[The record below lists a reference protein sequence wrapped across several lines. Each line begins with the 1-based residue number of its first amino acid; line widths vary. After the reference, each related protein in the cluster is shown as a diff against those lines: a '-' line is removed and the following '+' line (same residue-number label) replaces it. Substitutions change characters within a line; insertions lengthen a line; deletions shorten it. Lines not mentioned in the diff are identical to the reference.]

1 MIPLR
6 IAPLLRCSRNSTN
19 IRIPLIYF
27 INRFFLMFVR
37 VENVTAFSCKHEQR
51 SHFRFASSC
60 NTPTNC
66 SAASLLPQ
74 FYKHSDSADL
84 FHKSLLPHVCA
95 GRKCYRLF
103 VQARTAV
110 TLSTLGYHM
119 RSGHLIP
126 RRSVHVS
133 RIFFVSVISAI

>member
-1 MIPLR
+1 MYN
-6 IAPLLRCSRNSTN
+6 LLFNF
-19 IRIPLIYF
+19 LQK
-27 INRFFLMFVR
+27 NRFASSSCLCGSKMLPL
-37 VENVTAFSCKHEQR
+37 FSCKHEQR

-60 NTPTNC
+60 DTHTNC

-74 FYKHSDSADL
+74 FCKHSDSADL
-84 FHKSLLPHVCA
+84 FHKSLLPHVCS

-119 RSGHLIP
+119 RSGHLMP